1 MERIN
6 ADNQVLQFPVTETDN
21 YIADRLKE
29 AREARGYNASE
40 FAEFVDLSRQSI
52 SQYEIG
58 RIKPSPETLGKIAAN
73 LKLPFAYFT
82 TSRPRHS
89 KGNNTVEDNTIFF
102 RSLEGAAKKDR
113 ARLRRRLQWIADIF
127 SVLSKFIDFPTVDL
141 PAIDEVATKNHS
153 LTHLN
158 PEQRESISREEIE
171 EIASALRR
179 QWKLGKS
186 PISNMI
192 SLLESKGFIL
202 VKESFCHTIAT
213 DASQTD
219 ALSTWINGRP
229 FIYLSRDKGSAVRS
243 RFDVAHELGHLLLH
257 SDVEITNKLILKQI
271 ESEANYFAGAFLLP
285 RESFGSEAIS
295 MTSMNHFVSLKS
307 RWKVSIAAM
316 IHRCHSIGGIS
327 ENQNSYLWRQL
338 NAKGWRFK
346 EPLDDEIEVEKPI
359 LLEKAVNMLLQ
370 HEVCTPSEIIEYL
383 HLNPQDIVS
392 ICGLSS
398 NPFIRNNEPIAKLG
412 LRKL

>member
-1 MERIN
+1 MEKVN
-6 ADNQVLQFPVTETDN
+6 ADNQILQFPTAEIETC
-21 YIADRLKE
+21 IADRLKE

-40 FAEFVDLSRQSI
+40 FAEFVGLSRQSI

-58 RIKPSPETLGKIAAN
+58 RIKPSTETLGKIAAN
-73 LKLPFAYFT
+73 LKLPLAYFT

-89 KGNNTVEDNTIFF
+89 KDNNIVEDNTIFF

-113 ARLRRRLQWIADIF
+113 DRLRRRLQWIADIF

-141 PAIDEVATKNHS
+141 PATDDITKIYPQNG
-153 LTHLN
+153 LN
-158 PEQRESISREEIE
+158 PEQRDSISKEEIE
-171 EIASALRR
+171 EIASILRKH
-179 QWKLGKS
+179 WKLGKS
-186 PISNMI
+186 PIHNI
-192 SLLESKGFIL
+192 VALLESKGFII
-202 VKESFCHTIAT
+202 VKESFYHTVTT
-213 DASQTD
+213 DSAQTD
-219 ALSTWINGRP
+219 ALSTWIDGRP

-257 SDVEITNKLILKQI
+257 SGVEITNKSILKQI
-271 ESEANYFAGAFLLP
+271 ECEANYFAGAFLLP
-285 RESFGSEAIS
+285 RESFGREAIS
-295 MTSMNHFVSLKS
+295 MTSMTHFVSLKP

-316 IHRCHSIGGIS
+316 IHRCHSIGSIS

-346 EPLDDEIEVEKPI
+346 EPLDDEIEESPPI
-359 LLEKAVNMLLQ
+359 LLEKAVDMLFQ
-370 HEVCTPSEIIEYL
+370 HDVCTPSEIMEYL

-398 NPFIRNNEPIAKLG
+398 NPFDKRKEHIAELSFK
-412 LRKL
+412 RP